1 MSSRVA
7 RLFLGLVLGL
17 APVPGIATPLTF
29 SGPGLAPCPEGQC
42 VDLRWEWDTWD
53 ENSPYSTRETI
64 VALPSPDPTQWVLT
78 GGSIHGSPSAA
89 SFDWYFYAGDLEE
102 YDSAGYSIP
111 VMDVIG
117 SDGSLLT
124 RNSTGLAAIC
134 YPQDPEPAIRSCG
147 DGNGTSSS
155 NYYPTVVDPALL
167 GPITFRYDFQPVY
180 YKQPLSE
187 SYRIGWT
194 GAIHLVYTAVVPEP
208 GGAAILATGLL
219 VLAAARKL

>member
-42 VDLRWEWDTWD
+42 VDLSWTWDTGNDSLSDPAD
-53 ENSPYSTRETI
+53 E
-64 VALPSPDPTQWVLT
+64 VAVTLPSPDAGEWLLTSGVIHTSPTSL
-78 GGSIHGSPSAA
+78 
-89 SFDWYFYAGDLEE
+89 SFDWYFDPEDFQQYH
-102 YDSAGYSIP
+102 SAGFASP
-111 VMDVIG
+111 RLEVVG
-117 SDGSLLT
+117 SDGSILT
-124 RNSTGLAAIC
+124 VNSTGLTAFCA
-134 YPQDPEPAIRSCG
+134 PDEVSQVTRRCG

-155 NYYPTVVDPALL
+155 NYYPTVGDPALL
-167 GPITFRYDFQPVY
+167 GPLTFRYDFYPAP

-187 SYRIGWT
+187 VYRIGSS
-194 GAIHLVYTAVVPEP
+194 GSIHLVYTAVVPEP